1 MQPISSSFIFDSS
14 ISFEEKALAVFK
26 FQTENCSVYKE
37 YLRLLKINP
46 YEIKLIEQIPLLPIQ
61 FFKTHNIVS
70 NNNSIEKTFTSSAT
84 TGSQVSR
91 HFVTDLKLYENS
103 FLKGFQQ
110 HYGNINE
117 YCIVALLTNY
127 LERNGSS
134 LVYMVEQM
142 MAQSKH
148 PLNGF
153 FLYDFEALK
162 ERLQTL
168 ENNKQKTLLIGVT
181 FALIDFAEQFPIP
194 LKNTI
199 IVETGG
205 MKGRKK
211 ELLRHEVHTILK
223 DTFQLET
230 IHSEYGMT
238 ELLSQAYSKGDGIFE
253 CPSWMKIIT
262 KDIYDPL
269 QNLPF
274 HQSGQIGVIDLA
286 NLNSC
291 SFILTDDMGTLMA
304 ENKFT
309 IAGRKDNSDVRGC
322 NLMVQ

>member
-1 MQPISSSFIFDSS
+1 M
-14 ISFEEKALAVFK
+14 
-26 FQTENCSVYKE
+26 
-37 YLRLLKINP
+37 
-46 YEIKLIEQIPLLPIQ
+46 
-61 FFKTHNIVS
+61 
-70 NNNSIEKTFTSSAT
+70 
-84 TGSQVSR
+84 
-91 HFVTDLKLYENS
+91 
-103 FLKGFQQ
+103 
-110 HYGNINE
+110 
-117 YCIVALLTNY
+117 
-127 LERNGSS
+127 
-134 LVYMVEQM
+134 
-142 MAQSKH
+142 
-148 PLNGF
+148 
-153 FLYDFEALK
+153 
-162 ERLQTL
+162 
-168 ENNKQKTLLIGVT
+168 IGVT